1 MFQTGDT
8 IVAVATPP
16 GRGSIGV
23 VRLSGPAAR
32 AIGEALVGQ
41 PLAARY
47 ATFGRL
53 DGELLEAVHDHVI
66 ATWFAAPHSYTGEDV
81 VEISTHG
88 NPLILDLVVADAIR
102 GGARHAMPGEFT
114 FRAYLHG
121 KIDLV
126 QAEAVADLVEAM
138 TPAQA
143 RAACDQLDGTL
154 SDAIREIEASLFSVV
169 AKLEASLD
177 FPDEGFH
184 FIEPGAVGQAMGEVA
199 GRVEGLLTRAEAGR
213 VLREG
218 LRVVITGRPN
228 VGKSSL
234 FNALVGTD
242 RAIVTAV
249 PGTTRDVVSAPFSV
263 GGAPCE
269 AVDTAGLRDAG
280 DEVEREGIARTRR
293 ARASADVM
301 LAVFDGSVA
310 LTGDDLRVLAEPAR
324 GSTVVVVNKAD
335 LGVRDDVVRCV
346 ATLGGAAGVVVVSA
360 ATGEGLER
368 LREVVA
374 GSLGLPGG
382 DGESP
387 RVTNRRHAAMLGEVA
402 ASLRA
407 ACEAATRGATEEFLL
422 SDLHRALEA
431 LQSVTGR
438 RVADAVLDE
447 IFTRFCVGK

>member
-1 MFQTGDT
+1 M
-8 IVAVATPP
+8 
-16 GRGSIGV
+16 
-23 VRLSGPAAR
+23 
-32 AIGEALVGQ
+32 
-41 PLAARY
+41 
-47 ATFGRL
+47 
-53 DGELLEAVHDHVI
+53 
-66 ATWFAAPHSYTGEDV
+66 
-81 VEISTHG
+81 
-88 NPLILDLVVADAIR
+88 
-102 GGARHAMPGEFT
+102 
-114 FRAYLHG
+114 
-121 KIDLV
+121 
-126 QAEAVADLVEAM
+126 
-138 TPAQA
+138 
-143 RAACDQLDGTL
+143 
-154 SDAIREIEASLFSVV
+154 
-169 AKLEASLD
+169 
-177 FPDEGFH
+177 
-184 FIEPGAVGQAMGEVA
+184 
-199 GRVEGLLTRAEAGR
+199 
-213 VLREG
+213 
-218 LRVVITGRPN
+218 
-228 VGKSSL
+228 
-234 FNALVGTD
+234 
-242 RAIVTAV
+242 
-249 PGTTRDVVSAPFSV
+249 
-263 GGAPCE
+263 
-269 AVDTAGLRDAG
+269 RDAG

-293 ARASADVM
+293 ARASADVT